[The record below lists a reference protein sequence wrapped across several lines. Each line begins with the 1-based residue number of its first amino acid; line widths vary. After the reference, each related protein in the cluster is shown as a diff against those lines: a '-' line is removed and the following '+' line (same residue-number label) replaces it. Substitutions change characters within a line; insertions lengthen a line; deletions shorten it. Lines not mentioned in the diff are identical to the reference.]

1 MKPLIAI
8 AGGIG
13 CGKSVVS
20 HILTALGYRVYDSDS
35 RAKTLMDND
44 NGIKAAIACEISP
57 EAITPSGQIDRK
69 RLGAIVFADKEKLQR
84 LNSIVHG
91 AVKSDI
97 AAWRKRH
104 PVEPL
109 WVESAIIYESGIS
122 EMVDEVWEVTAPED
136 IRINRVVKR
145 NNLSP
150 QEVKL
155 RIAAQAV
162 TVASPHERVFTIL
175 NDDEQPLLPQVLNLL
190 SGISR

>member
-20 HILTALGYRVYDSDS
+20 HILSVLGYRVYDSDS
-35 RAKTLMDND
+35 RAKKLMDND
-44 NGIKAAIACEISP
+44 DAIKQAIARQISP
-57 EAITPSGQIDRK
+57 DAITSAGQIDRK
-69 RLGAIVFADKEKLQR
+69 HLAAVVFADKEKLQR

-91 AVKSDI
+91 AVKRDI
-97 AAWRKRH
+97 AAWRERH
-104 PVEPL
+104 PAEPL

-145 NNLSP
+145 NGISP
-150 QEVKL
+150 REVRL

-162 TVASPHERVFTIL
+162 PVASPHEKVFTIL
-175 NDDEQPLLPQVLNLL
+175 NDDVQPVLPQVLNLL
-190 SGISR
+190 SRG

>member
-20 HILTALGYRVYDSDS
+20 RILSALGYRVYDSDS
-35 RAKTLMDND
+35 RAKKLMDND
-44 NGIKAAIACEISP
+44 DAIKQAIAREISP
-57 EAITPSGQIDRK
+57 DTITSSGQIDRK
-69 RLGAIVFADKEKLQR
+69 RLAAIVFADKEKLQR

-91 AVKSDI
+91 AVKRDI
-97 AAWRKRH
+97 AAWRERH
-104 PVEPL
+104 PSEPL

-145 NNLSP
+145 NGISP
-150 QEVKL
+150 EEVRM
-155 RIAAQAV
+155 RIDAQAV
-162 TVASPHERVFTIL
+162 PVASPHERVFTIL
-175 NDDEQPLLPQVLNLL
+175 NDGVQPLLPQVLNLL
-190 SGISR
+190 SRLH

>member
-1 MKPLIAI
+1 MKPWIAI

-20 HILTALGYRVYDSDS
+20 HILSALGYQVYDSDS
-35 RAKTLMDND
+35 RAKKLMDND
-44 NGIKAAIACEISP
+44 DAIKQAIARQISP
-57 EAITPSGQIDRK
+57 DAITSAGQIDRK
-69 RLGAIVFADKEKLQR
+69 HLAAVVFANKEKLQQ

-91 AVKSDI
+91 AVKRDI
-97 AAWRKRH
+97 AAWRERH
-104 PVEPL
+104 PAEPL

-145 NNLSP
+145 NGISP
-150 QEVKL
+150 REVRL

-162 TVASPHERVFTIL
+162 PVASPHEKVFTIL
-175 NDDEQPLLPQVLNLL
+175 NDDVQPVLPQVLNLL
-190 SGISR
+190 SRG